1 MILQLLYH
9 YIRANFFSMKTLDT
23 VALQAEYGLI
33 LQTLIET
40 DFNKS
45 KAAVILGVD
54 RKTLHN
60 KLNQIRAVKGIQK
73 PKVVFAEQ

>member
-1 MILQLLYH
+1 ML
-9 YIRANFFSMKTLDT
+9 TLDN
-23 VALQAEYGLI
+23 VALQAEYELI

-45 KAAVILGVD
+45 RAAERLGID

-60 KLNQIRAVKGIQK
+60 KLNQIKAAEGIKK
-73 PKVVFAEQ
+73 PRVVFA